1 MDDKG
6 GNHAVAQGSA
16 GVPRVELPIKLS
28 AKAIKEV
35 FDVIGSSN
43 MPANYAV
50 EKVVPQLLD
59 NLLEMTTSKV
69 MAEKQWAIQSLI
81 NVLGLNYKDRL
92 LAFAEARA
100 LNQSELDANISMARL
115 QVKRESSTD
124 RITIPEAALA
134 ELKNGKAT

>member
-115 QVKRESSTD
+115 QVKRETTGD
-124 RITIPEAALA
+124 RLTIPEAALA
-134 ELKNGKAT
+134 ELKNGKPT

>member
-6 GNHAVAQGSA
+6 RNSEVAQGSS

-28 AKAIKEV
+28 AKAIQEV

-43 MPANYAV
+43 MPANYAI

-59 NLLEMTTSKV
+59 NLLEMSTAQNL
-69 MAEKQWAIQSLI
+69 AERQWAIQSLI
-81 NVLGLNYKDRL
+81 NILGLNYKDRL
-92 LAFAEARA
+92 LAFAEARS
-100 LNQSELDANISMARL
+100 LNQSELDANIAMARL
-115 QVKRESSTD
+115 QVKREAATD